1 MDSRRWDPYK
11 SLRVQH
17 PFKFT
22 FKFTDTEIAEIA
34 AAEEALEL
42 LGW

>member
-11 SLRVQH
+11 SLRVQPP
-17 PFKFT
+17 PFKFA
-22 FKFTDTEIAEIA
+22 DAEIAEIA